1 MRRTVIGFALTCLLL
16 LGTDACSSNSDN
28 ASTDRSSSTTQTT
41 AAPAT
46 TTTMSNSASS
56 THCATTQLK
65 GGLGDSQSGAGQRY
79 TVLVLTNTGNRA
91 CDLRGF
97 PGVSLVDANGKQIGE
112 PAAREGSE
120 GPTVSLPPGASASA
134 ILRTSAAG
142 MGAPCEPTSAQIRV
156 YPPDNTASLIVAS
169 AYSACGGFR
178 VTTLVAGTAGN

>member
-1 MRRTVIGFALTCLLL
+1 
-16 LGTDACSSNSDN
+16 
-28 ASTDRSSSTTQTT
+28 
-41 AAPAT
+41 
-46 TTTMSNSASS
+46 MSNSASS

-142 MGAPCEPTSAQIRV
+142 MGAACEPTSTQIRV
-156 YPPDNTASLIVAS
+156 YPPDNTA
-169 AYSACGGFR
+169 
-178 VTTLVAGTAGN
+178 